1 MKMHKKHIISLVT
14 LACLAASSS
23 VFAATPE
30 ANVPNPVK
38 GDAGIQMNRM
48 RNYLERERVNR
59 QIAEDRAA
67 AKNKVKSEAAK
78 QAAPGEVITFELKK
92 IVTDPSAVLT
102 DAELDIIIKPY
113 EGKQVQLNDIYAI
126 VDKINAL
133 YNEKGYVTCRAFLP
147 PQTITDGTVKL
158 LLVEGRTGTATVSG
172 NKYTK
177 AKYITNRLHL
187 AKGEIANIKQLNKD
201 LLLFNATNSTQL
213 RIMMKAGAEPG
224 TTDYEITAY
233 EPKRDTWTIFEDN
246 AGSDT
251 SGQYRTGLF
260 FNTKSLSGNCDALS
274 LGTVISEGTKAANVM
289 YSRSLGRS
297 GTKMNLLYS
306 TNAVETVKGEFA
318 DKIKG
323 HANSYTIGFIQPILV
338 NETTRTELSLDYNR
352 QNSKT
357 DWLIPI
363 RFNIVDDKVQDVT
376 LGYALTNYGASHVFY
391 QKHSYVRGYYK
402 KEADM
407 GTGAEPSSSHFGF
420 YKFNALYQKLYK
432 AGQMWNIRADAQ
444 WSGDEGMVSSRQY
457 YIGGM
462 YSVRGYKENYL
473 GGDSGFTFSAE
484 YAVPVINRNTNAFGF
499 FDYGHVYS
507 NAQSDEQKDVL
518 ASVGLGV
525 RSTINQ
531 NLSASLILG
540 IPLQRHFMTE
550 DVSKT
555 RLHFIVSGQF

>member
-1 MKMHKKHIISLVT
+1 MKMHKKHIASLIT
-14 LACLAASSS
+14 LACLSLSNVALAA
-23 VFAATPE
+23 PDNRI
-30 ANVPNPVK
+30 AN
-38 GDAGIQMNRM
+38 DAGIQMNRM

-67 AKNKVKSEAAK
+67 AKNKVESEAAK
-78 QAAPGEVITFELKK
+78 QTAPGEVITFELKK
-92 IVTDPSAVLT
+92 IVTDASAVLT
-102 DAELDIIIKPY
+102 DAELDAIIKPY

-133 YNEKGYVTCRAFLP
+133 YNDKGYVTCRAFLP

-158 LLVEGRTGTATVSG
+158 LLVEGRTGSTIVNN

-177 AKYITNRLHL
+177 TKYITNRMHL

-213 RIMMKAGAEPG
+213 RIMMKAGTEPG

-233 EPKRDTWTIFEDN
+233 EPMRDTWTIFEDN

-251 SGQYRTGLF
+251 SGEYRTGLF
-260 FNTKSLSGNCDALS
+260 FNTKSLSGHCDALS

-297 GTKMNLLYS
+297 GTKMNLVYS
-306 TNAVETVKGEFA
+306 TNAVEVVKGEYE
-318 DKIKG
+318 DMIKG
-323 HANSYTIGFIQPILV
+323 HANSYAIGFTQPIVV

-357 DWLIPI
+357 DFMPAGT
-363 RFNIVDDKVQDVT
+363 RFNIVDDSVQDFS
-376 LGYALTNYGASHVFY
+376 LGFAVTNYGASHVFY
-391 QKHSYVRGYYK
+391 QKHSYVRGYS
-402 KEADM
+402 ESAPDM
-407 GTGAEPSSSHFGF
+407 SAQNSQNFGF
-420 YKFNALYQKLYK
+420 YKFNAMYQKLYK
-432 AGQMWNIRADAQ
+432 AGQMWSLRADAQ
-444 WSGDEGMVSSRQY
+444 WSGSEGMVSSRQFY
-457 YIGGM
+457 MGGM

-484 YAVPVINRNTNAFGF
+484 YAVPVINKNTSAFTF
-499 FDYGHVYS
+499 FDYGHVYG
-507 NAQSDEQKDVL
+507 NGQSDDQHHIL
-518 ASVGLGV
+518 SSVGLGL

-531 NLSASLILG
+531 YCSASLILG
-540 IPLQRHFMTE
+540 IPLQREFSAE
-550 DVSKT
+550 KVSKT
-555 RLHFIVSGQF
+555 RLHFIVNGQF

>member
-67 AKNKVKSEAAK
+67 TKNKVESEAAK

-102 DAELDIIIKPY
+102 DAELDTIIKPY

-133 YNEKGYVTCRAFLP
+133 YNDKGYVTCRAFLP

-158 LLVEGRTGTATVSG
+158 LLVEGRTGSTIVNN

-177 AKYITNRLHL
+177 TKYITNRMHL

-213 RIMMKAGAEPG
+213 RLMMKAGTEPG

-233 EPKRDTWTIFEDN
+233 EPKRDTWNIFEDN

-297 GTKMNLLYS
+297 GTKMNLMYS
-306 TNAVETVKGEFA
+306 TNAVEVVKGDYE
-318 DKIKG
+318 DMIKG
-323 HANSYTIGFIQPILV
+323 HANSYAIGFTQPIVV

-357 DWLIPI
+357 DFMPAGT
-363 RFNIVDDKVQDVT
+363 RFNIVDDSVQDFS
-376 LGYALTNYGASHVFY
+376 LGFAVTNYGASHVFY
-391 QKHSYVRGYYK
+391 QKHSYVRGYS
-402 KEADM
+402 ESTPDM
-407 GTGAEPSSSHFGF
+407 SAQNSQNFGF
-420 YKFNALYQKLYK
+420 YKFNAMYQKLYK
-432 AGQMWNIRADAQ
+432 AGQMWSLRADAQ
-444 WSGDEGMVSSRQY
+444 WSGSEGMVSSRQFY
-457 YIGGM
+457 MGGM

-484 YAVPVINRNTNAFGF
+484 YAVPVINKNTSAFTF
-499 FDYGHVYS
+499 FDYGHVYG
-507 NAQSDEQKDVL
+507 NGQSDDQHNVL
-518 ASVGLGV
+518 SSVGLGI

-531 NLSASLILG
+531 YCSASLILG
-540 IPLQRHFMTE
+540 IPLQREFSAE
-550 DVSKT
+550 KVSKT

>member
-1 MKMHKKHIISLVT
+1 MKMHKKHIASLIT
-14 LACLAASSS
+14 LACLSLSNVALAA
-23 VFAATPE
+23 PDNRI
-30 ANVPNPVK
+30 AN
-38 GDAGIQMNRM
+38 DAGIQMNRM

-67 AKNKVKSEAAK
+67 AKNKVESEAAK
-78 QAAPGEVITFELKK
+78 QTAPGEVITFELKK
-92 IVTDPSAVLT
+92 IVTDASAVLT
-102 DAELDIIIKPY
+102 DAELDAIIKPY

-133 YNEKGYVTCRAFLP
+133 YNDKGYVTCRAFLP

-158 LLVEGRTGTATVSG
+158 LLVEGRTGSTIVNN

-177 AKYITNRLHL
+177 TKYITNRMHL

-213 RIMMKAGAEPG
+213 RIMMKAGTEPG

-233 EPKRDTWTIFEDN
+233 EPMRDTWTIFEDN

-251 SGQYRTGLF
+251 SGEYRTGLF
-260 FNTKSLSGNCDALS
+260 FNTKSLSGHCDALS

-297 GTKMNLLYS
+297 GTKMNLVYS
-306 TNAVETVKGEFA
+306 TNAVEVVKGEYE
-318 DKIKG
+318 DMIKG
-323 HANSYTIGFIQPILV
+323 HANSYAIGFTQPIVV

-357 DWLIPI
+357 DFMPAGT
-363 RFNIVDDKVQDVT
+363 RFNIVDDSVQDFS
-376 LGYALTNYGASHVFY
+376 LGFAITNYGASHVFY
-391 QKHSYVRGYYK
+391 QKHSYVRGYS
-402 KEADM
+402 ESAPDM
-407 GTGAEPSSSHFGF
+407 SAQNSQNFGF
-420 YKFNALYQKLYK
+420 YKFNAMYQKLYK
-432 AGQMWNIRADAQ
+432 AGQMWSLRADAQ
-444 WSGDEGMVSSRQY
+444 WSGSEGMVSSRQFY
-457 YIGGM
+457 MGGM

-473 GGDSGFTFSAE
+473 GGDGGFTFSAE
-484 YAVPVINRNTNAFGF
+484 YAVPVINKNTSAFTF
-499 FDYGHVYS
+499 FDYGHVYG
-507 NAQSDEQKDVL
+507 NGQSDDQHNVL
-518 ASVGLGV
+518 SSVGLGI

-531 NLSASLILG
+531 YCSASLILG
-540 IPLQRHFMTE
+540 IPLQREFSAE
-550 DVSKT
+550 KVSKT

>member
-1 MKMHKKHIISLVT
+1 MKMHKNHIAALVT
-14 LACLAASSS
+14 LACLAASST

-30 ANVPNPVK
+30 ANVPDPVK

-48 RNYLERERVNR
+48 RNYLERERVKR
-59 QIAEDRAA
+59 QIAEDREA
-67 AKNKVKSEAAK
+67 AKNKVETEKSTQTAQGEA
-78 QAAPGEVITFELKK
+78 ITFELKK

-102 DAELDIIIKPY
+102 DAELDAIIKPY
-113 EGKQVQLNDIYAI
+113 EGQQVKLSDIYDI
-126 VDKINAL
+126 VEKINAL

-147 PQTITDGTVKL
+147 PQTITEGTVKL

-187 AKGEIANIKQLNKD
+187 APGEIANVKELNKD

-233 EPKRDTWTIFEDN
+233 EPKRDTWTVFEDN
-246 AGSDT
+246 AGSYT
-251 SGQYRTGLF
+251 SGEYRTGLF

-274 LGTVISEGTKAANVM
+274 LGTVYSQGTRAANAM

-306 TNAVETVKGEFA
+306 TNAVKVVKGGYE
-318 DKIKG
+318 DMIKG
-323 HANSYTIGFIQPILV
+323 HANSYAIGFVQPVLV
-338 NETTRTELSLDYNR
+338 NETTRSEVSLDYNR

-357 DWLIPI
+357 DWLTPRI
-363 RFNIVDDKVQDVT
+363 NMVDDKVQDVT
-376 LGYALTNYGASHVFY
+376 LGYSLTNYGASHVFY
-391 QKHSYVRGYYK
+391 QKHSYVRGYSK
-402 KEADM
+402 QEADM
-407 GTGAEPSSSHFGF
+407 GTGSEPSNKHFGF
-420 YKFNALYQKLYK
+420 YKFNGLYQKLYQ
-432 AGQMWNIRADAQ
+432 AGQMWNLRADAQ
-444 WSGDEGMVSSRQY
+444 WSGSDGMVSSRQFY
-457 YIGGM
+457 MGGM
-462 YSVRGYKENYL
+462 YSVRGYKENFL

-484 YAVPVINRNTNAFGF
+484 YAVPVINKNTSAFTF
-499 FDYGHVYS
+499 FDYGHVYG
-507 NAQSDEQKDVL
+507 NGQSDDQHHIL
-518 ASVGLGV
+518 SSVGLGM

-531 NLSASLILG
+531 YISASLTLG
-540 IPLQRHFMTE
+540 IPLQREF
-550 DVSKT
+550 VSETASRT

>member
-1 MKMHKKHIISLVT
+1 MKMHKKHIASLIT
-14 LACLAASSS
+14 LACLSLSNVALAA
-23 VFAATPE
+23 PDNRI
-30 ANVPNPVK
+30 AN
-38 GDAGIQMNRM
+38 DAGIQMNRM

-67 AKNKVKSEAAK
+67 AKNKVEREAAK
-78 QAAPGEVITFELKK
+78 QTAPGEVITFELKK
-92 IVTDPSAVLT
+92 IVTDASAVLT
-102 DAELDIIIKPY
+102 DAELDAIIKPY

-133 YNEKGYVTCRAFLP
+133 YNDKGYVTCRAFLP

-158 LLVEGRTGTATVSG
+158 LLVEGRTGSTIVNN

-177 AKYITNRLHL
+177 TKYITNRMHL

-213 RIMMKAGAEPG
+213 RIMMKAGTEPG

-233 EPKRDTWTIFEDN
+233 EPMRDTWTIFEDN

-297 GTKMNLLYS
+297 GTKMNLMYS
-306 TNAVETVKGEFA
+306 TNAVEVVKGDYE
-318 DKIKG
+318 DMIKG
-323 HANSYTIGFIQPILV
+323 HANSYAIGFTQPILV

-357 DWLIPI
+357 DFMPAGT
-363 RFNIVDDKVQDVT
+363 RFNIVDDSVQDFS
-376 LGYALTNYGASHVFY
+376 LGFAMTNYGASHVFY
-391 QKHSYVRGYYK
+391 QKHSYVRGYS
-402 KEADM
+402 ESTPDM
-407 GTGAEPSSSHFGF
+407 SAQKSQNFGF
-420 YKFNALYQKLYK
+420 YKFNAMYQKLYK
-432 AGQMWNIRADAQ
+432 AGQMWNLRADAQ
-444 WSGDEGMVSSRQY
+444 WSGSEGMVSSRQFY
-457 YIGGM
+457 MGGM

-484 YAVPVINRNTNAFGF
+484 YAVPVINKNTSAFTF
-499 FDYGHVYS
+499 FDYGHVYG
-507 NAQSDEQKDVL
+507 NGQSDDQHNVL
-518 ASVGLGV
+518 SSVGLGI

-531 NLSASLILG
+531 YCSASLVLG
-540 IPLQRHFMTE
+540 IPLQREFSAE
-550 DVSKT
+550 QVSKT
-555 RLHFIVSGQF
+555 RLHFIVNGQF

>member
-1 MKMHKKHIISLVT
+1 MKMHKKHIASLIT
-14 LACLAASSS
+14 LACLSLSNVALAA
-23 VFAATPE
+23 PDNRI
-30 ANVPNPVK
+30 AN
-38 GDAGIQMNRM
+38 DAGIQMNRM

-67 AKNKVKSEAAK
+67 AKNKVESEAAK
-78 QAAPGEVITFELKK
+78 QTAPGEVITFELKK
-92 IVTDPSAVLT
+92 IVTDASAVLT
-102 DAELDIIIKPY
+102 DAELDAIIKPY

-133 YNEKGYVTCRAFLP
+133 YNDKGYVTCRAFLP

-158 LLVEGRTGTATVSG
+158 LLVEGRTGSTIVNN

-177 AKYITNRLHL
+177 TKYITNRMHL
-187 AKGEIANIKQLNKD
+187 AKGEIANIKQLNRD

-297 GTKMNLLYS
+297 GTKMNLVYS
-306 TNAVETVKGEFA
+306 TNAVEVVKGDYE
-318 DKIKG
+318 DMIKG
-323 HANSYTIGFIQPILV
+323 HANSYAIGFTQPIVV
-338 NETTRTELSLDYNR
+338 NETTRTELSFDYNR

-357 DWLIPI
+357 DFMPAGT
-363 RFNIVDDKVQDVT
+363 RFNIVDDSVQDFS
-376 LGYALTNYGASHVFY
+376 LGFAMTNYGASHVFY
-391 QKHSYVRGYYK
+391 QKHSYVRGYS
-402 KEADM
+402 ESTPDM
-407 GTGAEPSSSHFGF
+407 SAQNSQNFGF
-420 YKFNALYQKLYK
+420 YKFNAMYQKLYK
-432 AGQMWNIRADAQ
+432 AGQMWSLRADAQ
-444 WSGDEGMVSSRQY
+444 WSGSEGMVSSRQFY
-457 YIGGM
+457 MGGM

-484 YAVPVINRNTNAFGF
+484 YAVPVINKNTSAFTF
-499 FDYGHVYS
+499 FDYGHVYG
-507 NAQSDEQKDVL
+507 NGQSDDQHNVL
-518 ASVGLGV
+518 SSVGLGI

-531 NLSASLILG
+531 YCSASLILG
-540 IPLQRHFMTE
+540 IPLQREFSAE
-550 DVSKT
+550 KVSKT

>member
-67 AKNKVKSEAAK
+67 AKNKVESEAAK

-102 DAELDIIIKPY
+102 DAELNIIIKPY

-147 PQTITDGTVKL
+147 PQTITEGTVKL

-297 GTKMNLLYS
+297 GTKMNLMYS
-306 TNAVETVKGEFA
+306 TNAVETVRGEFA
-318 DKIKG
+318 DLIKG
-323 HANSYTIGFIQPILV
+323 HANSYAIGFIQPILV
-338 NETTRTELSLDYNR
+338 NETTRSELSFDYNR

-357 DWLIPI
+357 DWLTP
-363 RFNIVDDKVQDVT
+363 RFNMVDDKVQDVT

-531 NLSASLILG
+531 NLSASVILG

>member
-14 LACLAASSS
+14 LACLSISS
-23 VFAATPE
+23 VALAEPDNRI
-30 ANVPNPVK
+30 AN
-38 GDAGIQMNRM
+38 DAGIQMNRM

-67 AKNKVKSEAAK
+67 AKNKVESEAAK

-102 DAELDIIIKPY
+102 DAELDTIIKPY

-260 FNTKSLSGNCDALS
+260 FNTKSLSGHCDALS

-297 GTKMNLLYS
+297 GTKMNLMYS
-306 TNAVETVKGEFA
+306 TNAVEVVKGDYE
-318 DKIKG
+318 DMIKG
-323 HANSYTIGFIQPILV
+323 HANSYAIGFTQPIVV

-357 DWLIPI
+357 DFMPAGT
-363 RFNIVDDKVQDVT
+363 RFNIVDDSVQDFS
-376 LGYALTNYGASHVFY
+376 LGFAITNYGASHVFY
-391 QKHSYVRGYYK
+391 QKHSYVRGYS
-402 KEADM
+402 ESTPDM
-407 GTGAEPSSSHFGF
+407 SAQNSQNFGF
-420 YKFNALYQKLYK
+420 YKFNAMYQKLYK
-432 AGQMWNIRADAQ
+432 AGQMWSLRADAQ
-444 WSGDEGMVSSRQY
+444 WSGSEGMVSSRQFY
-457 YIGGM
+457 MGGM

-484 YAVPVINRNTNAFGF
+484 YAVPVINKNTSAFTF
-499 FDYGHVYS
+499 FDYGHVYG
-507 NAQSDEQKDVL
+507 NGQSDDQHNVL
-518 ASVGLGV
+518 SSVGLGI

-531 NLSASLILG
+531 YCSASLILG
-540 IPLQRHFMTE
+540 IPLQREFSAE
-550 DVSKT
+550 KVSKT

>member
-1 MKMHKKHIISLVT
+1 MKMHKKHIASLIT
-14 LACLAASSS
+14 LACLSLSNVALAA
-23 VFAATPE
+23 PDNRI
-30 ANVPNPVK
+30 AN
-38 GDAGIQMNRM
+38 DAGIQMNRM

-67 AKNKVKSEAAK
+67 AKNKVESEAAK
-78 QAAPGEVITFELKK
+78 QTAPGEVITFELKK
-92 IVTDPSAVLT
+92 IVTDASAVLT
-102 DAELDIIIKPY
+102 DAELDAIIKPY

-133 YNEKGYVTCRAFLP
+133 YNDKGYVTCRAFLP

-158 LLVEGRTGTATVSG
+158 LLVEGRTGSTIVNN

-177 AKYITNRLHL
+177 TKYITNRMHL

-213 RIMMKAGAEPG
+213 RIMMKAGTEPG

-233 EPKRDTWTIFEDN
+233 EPMRDTWTIFEDN

-251 SGQYRTGLF
+251 SGEYRTGLF
-260 FNTKSLSGNCDALS
+260 FNTKSLSGHCDALS

-297 GTKMNLLYS
+297 GTKMNLVYS
-306 TNAVETVKGEFA
+306 TNAVEVVKGDYE
-318 DKIKG
+318 DMIKG
-323 HANSYTIGFIQPILV
+323 HANSYAIGFTQPIVV

-357 DWLIPI
+357 DFMPAGT
-363 RFNIVDDKVQDVT
+363 RFNIADDSVQDFS
-376 LGYALTNYGASHVFY
+376 LGFAMTNYGASHVFY
-391 QKHSYVRGYYK
+391 QKHSYVRGYS
-402 KEADM
+402 ESTPDM
-407 GTGAEPSSSHFGF
+407 SAQNSQNFGF
-420 YKFNALYQKLYK
+420 YKFNAMYQKLYK
-432 AGQMWNIRADAQ
+432 AGQMWSLRADAQ
-444 WSGDEGMVSSRQY
+444 WSGSEGMVSSRQFY
-457 YIGGM
+457 MGGM

-484 YAVPVINRNTNAFGF
+484 YAVPVINKNTSAFTF
-499 FDYGHVYS
+499 FDYGHVYG
-507 NAQSDEQKDVL
+507 NGQSDDQHNVL
-518 ASVGLGV
+518 SSVGLGI

-531 NLSASLILG
+531 YCSASLILG
-540 IPLQRHFMTE
+540 IPLQREFSAE
-550 DVSKT
+550 KVSKT
-555 RLHFIVSGQF
+555 RLHFIVNGQF

>member
-1 MKMHKKHIISLVT
+1 MKMHKKHIASLIT
-14 LACLAASSS
+14 LACLSLSNVALAA
-23 VFAATPE
+23 PDNRI
-30 ANVPNPVK
+30 AN
-38 GDAGIQMNRM
+38 DAGIQMNRM

-67 AKNKVKSEAAK
+67 AKNKVESEAAK
-78 QAAPGEVITFELKK
+78 QTAPGEVITFELKK
-92 IVTDPSAVLT
+92 IVTDASAVLT
-102 DAELDIIIKPY
+102 DAELDAIIKPY

-133 YNEKGYVTCRAFLP
+133 YNDKGYVTCRAFLP

-158 LLVEGRTGTATVSG
+158 LLVEGRTGSTIVNN

-177 AKYITNRLHL
+177 TKYITNRMHL

-213 RIMMKAGAEPG
+213 RIMMKAGTEPG

-233 EPKRDTWTIFEDN
+233 EPMRDTWTIFEDN

-251 SGQYRTGLF
+251 SGEYRTGLF
-260 FNTKSLSGNCDALS
+260 FNTKSLSGHCDALS

-297 GTKMNLLYS
+297 GTKMNLVYS
-306 TNAVETVKGEFA
+306 ANAVEVVKGDYE
-318 DKIKG
+318 DMIKG
-323 HANSYTIGFIQPILV
+323 HANSYAIGFTQPIVV

-357 DWLIPI
+357 DFMPAGT
-363 RFNIVDDKVQDVT
+363 RFNIVDDSVQDFS
-376 LGYALTNYGASHVFY
+376 LGFAMTNYGASHVFY
-391 QKHSYVRGYYK
+391 QKHSYVRGYS
-402 KEADM
+402 ESTPDM
-407 GTGAEPSSSHFGF
+407 SAQNSQNFGF
-420 YKFNALYQKLYK
+420 YKFNAMYQKLYK
-432 AGQMWNIRADAQ
+432 AGQMWSLRADAQ
-444 WSGDEGMVSSRQY
+444 WSGSEGMVSSRQFY
-457 YIGGM
+457 MGGM

-473 GGDSGFTFSAE
+473 GGDGGFTFSAE
-484 YAVPVINRNTNAFGF
+484 YAVPVINKNTSAFTF
-499 FDYGHVYS
+499 FDYGHVYG
-507 NAQSDEQKDVL
+507 NGQSDDQHNVL
-518 ASVGLGV
+518 SSVGLGI

-531 NLSASLILG
+531 YCSASLILG
-540 IPLQRHFMTE
+540 IPLQREFSAE
-550 DVSKT
+550 KVSKT

>member
-1 MKMHKKHIISLVT
+1 MKMHKKHIASLIT
-14 LACLAASSS
+14 LACLSLSNVALAA
-23 VFAATPE
+23 PDNRI
-30 ANVPNPVK
+30 AN
-38 GDAGIQMNRM
+38 DAGIQMNRM

-67 AKNKVKSEAAK
+67 AKNKVESEAAK
-78 QAAPGEVITFELKK
+78 QTAPGEVITFELKK
-92 IVTDPSAVLT
+92 IVTDASAVLT
-102 DAELDIIIKPY
+102 DAELDAIIKPY

-133 YNEKGYVTCRAFLP
+133 YNDKGYVTCRAFLP

-158 LLVEGRTGTATVSG
+158 LLVEGRTGSTIVNN

-177 AKYITNRLHL
+177 TKYITNRMHL
-187 AKGEIANIKQLNKD
+187 AKGEIANIKQLNRD

-297 GTKMNLLYS
+297 GTKMNLVYS
-306 TNAVETVKGEFA
+306 TNAVEVVKGDYE
-318 DKIKG
+318 DMIKG
-323 HANSYTIGFIQPILV
+323 HANSYAIGFTQPIVV

-357 DWLIPI
+357 DFMPAGT
-363 RFNIVDDKVQDVT
+363 RFNIVDDSVQDFS
-376 LGYALTNYGASHVFY
+376 LGFAMTNYGASHVFY
-391 QKHSYVRGYYK
+391 QKHSYVRGYS
-402 KEADM
+402 ERTPDM
-407 GTGAEPSSSHFGF
+407 GAEESQNFGF
-420 YKFNALYQKLYK
+420 YKLNAMYQKLYK
-432 AGQMWNIRADAQ
+432 AGQMWSLRADAQ
-444 WSGDEGMVSSRQY
+444 WSGSDGMVSSRQFY
-457 YIGGM
+457 MGGM

-484 YAVPVINRNTNAFGF
+484 YAVPVINKNTSAFTF
-499 FDYGHVYS
+499 FDYGHVYG
-507 NAQSDEQKDVL
+507 NGQSDDQHNVL
-518 ASVGLGV
+518 SSVGLGI
-525 RSTINQ
+525 RGTINQ
-531 NLSASLILG
+531 YCSASLILG
-540 IPLQRHFMTE
+540 IPLQREFSAE
-550 DVSKT
+550 KVSKT

>member
-1 MKMHKKHIISLVT
+1 MKMHKKHIASLIT
-14 LACLAASSS
+14 LACLSLSNVALAA
-23 VFAATPE
+23 PDNRI
-30 ANVPNPVK
+30 AN
-38 GDAGIQMNRM
+38 DAGIQMNRM

-67 AKNKVKSEAAK
+67 AKNKVESEAAK
-78 QAAPGEVITFELKK
+78 QTAPGEVITFELKK
-92 IVTDPSAVLT
+92 IVTDASAVLT
-102 DAELDIIIKPY
+102 DAELDAIIKPY

-133 YNEKGYVTCRAFLP
+133 YNDKGYVTCRAFLP

-158 LLVEGRTGTATVSG
+158 LLVEGRTGSTIVNN

-177 AKYITNRLHL
+177 TKYITNRMHL

-213 RIMMKAGAEPG
+213 RIMMKAGTEPG

-233 EPKRDTWTIFEDN
+233 EPKRDTWNIFEDN

-297 GTKMNLLYS
+297 GTKMNLMYS
-306 TNAVETVKGEFA
+306 TNAVEVVKGDYE
-318 DKIKG
+318 DMIKG
-323 HANSYTIGFIQPILV
+323 HANSYAIGFTQPIVV

-357 DWLIPI
+357 DFMPAGT
-363 RFNIVDDKVQDVT
+363 RFNIVDDSVQDFS
-376 LGYALTNYGASHVFY
+376 LGFAMTNYGSSHVLY
-391 QKHSYVRGYYK
+391 QKHSYVRGYS
-402 KEADM
+402 ESTPDM
-407 GTGAEPSSSHFGF
+407 SAQNSQNFGF
-420 YKFNALYQKLYK
+420 YKFNAMYQKLYK
-432 AGQMWNIRADAQ
+432 AGQMWSLRADAQ
-444 WSGDEGMVSSRQY
+444 WSGSEGMVSSRQFY
-457 YIGGM
+457 MGGM

-484 YAVPVINRNTNAFGF
+484 YAVPVINKNTSAFTF
-499 FDYGHVYS
+499 FDYGHVYG
-507 NAQSDEQKDVL
+507 NGQSDDQHNVL
-518 ASVGLGV
+518 SSVGLGI
-525 RSTINQ
+525 RGTINQ
-531 NLSASLILG
+531 YCSASLILG
-540 IPLQRHFMTE
+540 IPLQREFSAE
-550 DVSKT
+550 KVSKT

>member
-1 MKMHKKHIISLVT
+1 MKMHKKHIASLVT
-14 LACLAASSS
+14 LACIMASSAA
-23 VFAATPE
+23 FAAPPD
-30 ANVPNPVK
+30 VPDPVK

-67 AKNKVKSEAAK
+67 AKNKVESEAAK
-78 QAAPGEVITFELKK
+78 QTAPGEVITFELKK
-92 IVTDPSAVLT
+92 IVTDASAVLT
-102 DAELDIIIKPY
+102 DAELDAIIKPY

-133 YNEKGYVTCRAFLP
+133 YNDKGYVTCRAFLP

-158 LLVEGRTGTATVSG
+158 LLVEGRTGSTIVNN

-177 AKYITNRLHL
+177 TKYITNRMHL

-213 RIMMKAGAEPG
+213 RIMMKAGTEPG

-233 EPKRDTWTIFEDN
+233 EPMRDTWTIFEDN

-251 SGQYRTGLF
+251 SGEYRTGLF
-260 FNTKSLSGNCDALS
+260 FNTKSLSGHCDALS

-297 GTKMNLLYS
+297 GTKMNLVYS
-306 TNAVETVKGEFA
+306 TNAVEVVKGEYE
-318 DKIKG
+318 DMIKG
-323 HANSYTIGFIQPILV
+323 HANSYAIGFTQPIVV

-357 DWLIPI
+357 DFMPAGT
-363 RFNIVDDKVQDVT
+363 RFNIVDDSVQDFS
-376 LGYALTNYGASHVFY
+376 LGFAMTNYGASHVFY
-391 QKHSYVRGYYK
+391 QKHSYVRGYS
-402 KEADM
+402 ESAPDM
-407 GTGAEPSSSHFGF
+407 SAQNSQNFGF
-420 YKFNALYQKLYK
+420 YKFNAMYQKLYK
-432 AGQMWNIRADAQ
+432 AGQMWSLRADAQ
-444 WSGDEGMVSSRQY
+444 WSGSEGMVSSRQFY
-457 YIGGM
+457 MGGM

-473 GGDSGFTFSAE
+473 GGDSGFTFGAE
-484 YAVPVINRNTNAFGF
+484 YAVPVINKNTSAFTF
-499 FDYGHVYS
+499 FDYGHVYG
-507 NAQSDEQKDVL
+507 NGQSDDQHNVL
-518 ASVGLGV
+518 SSVGLGI

-531 NLSASLILG
+531 YCSASLILG
-540 IPLQRHFMTE
+540 IPLQREFSAE
-550 DVSKT
+550 KVSKT

>member
-1 MKMHKKHIISLVT
+1 MKMHKKHIASLIT
-14 LACLAASSS
+14 LACLSLSNVALAA
-23 VFAATPE
+23 PDNRI
-30 ANVPNPVK
+30 AN
-38 GDAGIQMNRM
+38 DAGIQMNRM

-67 AKNKVKSEAAK
+67 AKNKVESEAAK
-78 QAAPGEVITFELKK
+78 QTAPGEVITFELKK
-92 IVTDPSAVLT
+92 IVTDASAVLT
-102 DAELDIIIKPY
+102 DAELDAIIKPY

-133 YNEKGYVTCRAFLP
+133 YNDKGYVTCRAFLP

-158 LLVEGRTGTATVSG
+158 LLVEGRTGSTIVNN

-177 AKYITNRLHL
+177 TKYITNRMHL

-213 RIMMKAGAEPG
+213 RIMMKAGTEPG

-233 EPKRDTWTIFEDN
+233 EPMRDTWTIFEDN

-251 SGQYRTGLF
+251 SGEYRTGLF
-260 FNTKSLSGNCDALS
+260 FNTKSLSGHCDALS

-297 GTKMNLLYS
+297 GTKMNLVYS
-306 TNAVETVKGEFA
+306 TNAVEVVKGEYE
-318 DKIKG
+318 DMIKG
-323 HANSYTIGFIQPILV
+323 HANSYAIGFTQPIVV

-357 DWLIPI
+357 DFMPAGT
-363 RFNIVDDKVQDVT
+363 RFNIVDDSVQDFS
-376 LGYALTNYGASHVFY
+376 LGFAMTNYGTSHVVY
-391 QKHSYVRGYYK
+391 QKHSYVRGYS
-402 KEADM
+402 ESTPDM
-407 GTGAEPSSSHFGF
+407 SAQNSQNFGF
-420 YKFNALYQKLYK
+420 YKFNAMYQKLYK
-432 AGQMWNIRADAQ
+432 AGQMWSLRADAQ
-444 WSGDEGMVSSRQY
+444 WSGSEGMVSSRQFY
-457 YIGGM
+457 MGGM

-484 YAVPVINRNTNAFGF
+484 YAVPVINKNTSAFTF
-499 FDYGHVYS
+499 FDYGHVYG
-507 NAQSDEQKDVL
+507 NGQSDDQHNVL
-518 ASVGLGV
+518 SSVGLGI

-531 NLSASLILG
+531 YCSASLILG
-540 IPLQRHFMTE
+540 IPLQREFSAE
-550 DVSKT
+550 KVSKT
-555 RLHFIVSGQF
+555 RLHFIVNGQF